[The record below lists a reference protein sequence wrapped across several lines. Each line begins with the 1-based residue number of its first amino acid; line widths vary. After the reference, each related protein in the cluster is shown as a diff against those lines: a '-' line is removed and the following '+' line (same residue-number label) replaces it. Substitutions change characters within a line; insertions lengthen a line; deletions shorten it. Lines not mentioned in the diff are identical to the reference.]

1 MERKEFLKLLETGK
15 VPSVLIFE
23 GEETNLMQSALSD
36 LRAALLPP
44 GLEELNESRLENPE
58 TDELIAAAETVPFM
72 ADRRLVTV
80 RDYPGL
86 VGRGET
92 DDRLIEYLP
101 RVPKETVLLFLCVQS
116 PNKKKKLYTSVGKLG
131 GVVTFSRMN
140 GAELTTFVTNA
151 FKELGRECDERTADF
166 LIFTCGRDT
175 SALLAEI
182 SKISARRRDGSPVSP
197 DDVRDL
203 AVPTSESTVFQI
215 TDALIAG
222 QDARVF
228 QLVRDQLLRGESE
241 IKILALILRQFRIMQ
256 HIRIQLYEKKPDRDV
271 RAMLNTVFHIP
282 PFIAPQYIRQ
292 ANSWTNR
299 QIKSAV
305 QLCTDTDYA
314 VKSGRMNQEGSLEAV
329 LLKLLL
335 LKKNE
340 IQELQSVF

>member
-1 MERKEFLKLLETGK
+1 MERKEFLKLLEQK
-15 VPSVLIFE
+15 RIPSVLLFE
-23 GEETNLMQSALSD
+23 GEEAHLMQSALAD
-36 LRAALLPP
+36 LRSALLPP
-44 GLEELNESRLENPE
+44 GLEELNESRLEAPE

-80 RDYPGL
+80 RDYPSL
-86 VGRGET
+86 VGKSET
-92 DDRLIEYLP
+92 DDRLISYLP
-101 RVPKETVLLFLCVQS
+101 RVPKETVLLFLCIQA
-116 PNKKKKLYTSVGKLG
+116 PNKKKKLYTAVNKMG
-131 GVVTFSRMN
+131 GVVTFDKMN
-140 GAELTTFVTNA
+140 GAELTTFVTRA
-151 FKELGRECDERTADF
+151 FKDLGRECDERTADF

-182 SKISARRRDGSPVSP
+182 GKIAARRTDGSPVSP

-228 QLVRDQLLRGESE
+228 QLLRDQMTRGESE

-256 HIRIQLYEKKPDRDV
+256 HIRIQLYEKQPDREV
-271 RAMLNTVFHIP
+271 RSMLNSVFHIP

-299 QIKSAV
+299 QIKAAV
-305 QLCTDTDYA
+305 QLCSDTDYA
-314 VKSGRMNQEGSLEAV
+314 VKSGRMNQDGSLEAV

-335 LKKNE
+335 LRKNE
-340 IQELQSVF
+340 IRDI